1 MKKLIPLLLL
11 VLTLFGCT
19 QKPPQETVPP
29 TQPQEVTPIEDDRGC
44 YIPGSQLEEATQGA
58 VRLYDPQLEDLQ
70 YLLAMGEDLLAV
82 SGQDTAVLTKLSG
95 DKLRVEAQLEL
106 SGRPD
111 PGAIQVTASGITYWD
126 SSAREMVFLDN
137 ALQEHQRFFLSD
149 DLIGTPVV
157 SPKWDVIYYFT
168 PTALR
173 AKDLQLG
180 IDRVVKEISYP
191 NQTVN
196 ALVQDGSLIHCT
208 VSEEDGTRQQLFVDS
223 LTGQTR
229 VQTDLD
235 LTLQTRDGGF
245 FASAPE
251 GAYTSY
257 FYSLD
262 GQQIRQ
268 LTPFCL
274 DSACYYFDT
283 RLLAVGAEGNL
294 FVYDLSSGRSIAA
307 ISNTALQPLSR
318 PVSLPEKFYFTV
330 DREGST
336 LIASWEPSLSPMDDG
351 YDHTHLRNADPLTQA
366 KAKAEELGRTYGI
379 TILVGEA
386 AALENRD
393 YILEAETREPMLLNV
408 LTQLEAVLSQ
418 YPEDF
423 LVTTASGTASGRM
436 TLCITRSIQ
445 GSPLSGRLES
455 FSACQFWQDENA
467 YLAISCGSD
476 VERGFH
482 RKFFH
487 VMDNYIL
494 SRSKAYYEWEK
505 LNPKDFAYDYDYAL
519 NAQRDGSAYLQPQ
532 NRSFIDTLSMSF
544 PQEDRASIWEHAM
557 LPGMQEYFSC
567 LTMQEKLTA
576 ICKGIREAYGWKQAP
591 QVFPWEQYLETPLAK
606 SK

>member
-11 VLTLFGCT
+11 TLALFGCT
-19 QKPPQETVPP
+19 QKPPQETAPP
-29 TQPQEVTPIEDDRGC
+29 TQIQEVTPVEDDRGC
-44 YIPGSQLEEATQGA
+44 YVPGSPLEEVTQGA
-58 VRLYDPQLEDLQ
+58 VKLYDPQLEGLQ
-70 YLLAMGEDLLAV
+70 QLLPMGEDLLAL
-82 SGQDTAVLTKLSG
+82 SGQDTALLTKLSG
-95 DKLRVEAQLEL
+95 DTLRVTAQLEL
-106 SGRPD
+106 TVCPD
-111 PGAIQVTASGITYWD
+111 PSLIQVAGSGITYWD
-126 SSAREMVFLDN
+126 SNTCEMVFLDSD
-137 ALQEHQRFFLSD
+137 LREHQRFYLSD
-149 DLIGTPVV
+149 DLIGKPVV

-173 AKDLQLG
+173 ARDLQLG
-180 IDRVVKEISYP
+180 IDRIVKEISYP

-208 VSEEDGTRQQLFVDS
+208 VFEENGSRQHLFVDS
-223 LTGQTR
+223 QTGQTR

-235 LTLQTRDGGF
+235 LLLETRDGGF
-245 FASAPE
+245 YASAPE

-268 LTPFCL
+268 LIPFYMN
-274 DSACYYFDT
+274 SACYYFDS

-307 ISNTALQPLSR
+307 ISNTSLQPLSR
-318 PVSLPEKFYFTV
+318 PVSFLEKFYFTI

-336 LIASWEPSLSPMDDG
+336 LIASWDPSLSPMDDG

-366 KAKAEELGRTYGI
+366 RAKADELGRTYGI

-408 LTQLEAVLSQ
+408 LVQLETVLSR

-423 LVTTASGTASGRM
+423 FVTTASGTASGRI
-436 TLCITRSIQ
+436 TLCITRSIT
-445 GSPLSGRLES
+445 GSPLSGRLDS
-455 FSACQFWQDENA
+455 FSGCQFWQDENA
-467 YLAISCGSD
+467 YLAIACGSD
-476 VERGFH
+476 VESIFH

-487 VMDNYIL
+487 IMDNYIL

-519 NAQRDGSAYLQPQ
+519 NAQRDGGAYLEGAE
-532 NRSFIDTLSMSF
+532 RAFINTLSMSF
-544 PQEDRASIWEHAM
+544 PQEDRASILEYAM
-557 LPGMQEYFSC
+557 LPGMQSFFTSQ
-567 LTMQEKLTA
+567 TMQEKLTA
-576 ICKGIREAYGWKQAP
+576 ICKGIREAYGWKQSAE
-591 QVFPWEQYLETPLAK
+591 VFPWEQYLEKPLAK

>member
-11 VLTLFGCT
+11 MLALIGCA
-19 QKPPQETVPP
+19 QKPQQETVPP
-29 TQPQEVTPIEDDRGC
+29 TQTQEVTPVEEDRGC
-44 YIPGSQLEEATQGA
+44 YVPGSPLEEETQGA
-58 VRLYDPQLEDLQ
+58 VKLYDPQLEGLQ
-70 YLLAMGEDLLAV
+70 QLLVMGEDLLAL
-82 SGQDTAVLTKLSG
+82 SGRDTTSLTKLSG
-95 DKLRVEAQLEL
+95 DTLRVTAQLEL
-106 SGRPD
+106 TGSPD
-111 PGAIQVTASGITYWD
+111 PSQLQVSGGGITYWD
-126 SSAREMVFLDN
+126 NNACEMVFLDSD
-137 ALQEHQRFFLSD
+137 LREHQRFYLSD
-149 DLIGTPVV
+149 ELIGTPVV

-173 AKDLQLG
+173 ARDLQLG
-180 IDRVVKEISYP
+180 IDRIVKEISYP
-191 NQTVN
+191 DQTVN
-196 ALVQDGSLIHCT
+196 AIIQDGSLIHCT

-223 LTGQTR
+223 QTGQTR
-229 VQTDLD
+229 AQTDLD
-235 LTLQTRDGGF
+235 LSLQTRDGGF

-268 LTPFCL
+268 LTPFHIN
-274 DSACYYFDT
+274 SACYYFDS

-294 FVYDLSSGRSIAA
+294 FVYDLFSGKNIAA
-307 ISNTALQPLSR
+307 ISNTSLQPLSR
-318 PVSLPEKFYFTV
+318 PVSFLEKFYFTV

-336 LIASWEPSLSPMDDG
+336 LIASWDPSLCPMDDG

-366 KAKAEELGRTYGI
+366 RAKADELGRAYGI
-379 TILVGEA
+379 TILVGDA

-408 LTQLEAVLSQ
+408 LVRLETVLSQ
-418 YPEDF
+418 YPADF
-423 LVTTASGTASGRM
+423 FVTTASGTASGRM

-445 GSPLSGRLES
+445 GSPLSGRLDS

-467 YLAISCGSD
+467 YLAIACGSD
-476 VERGFH
+476 VETVFH

-487 VMDNYIL
+487 IMDNYIL

-519 NAQRDGSAYLQPQ
+519 NAQRSGEAYLEGED
-532 NRSFIDTLSMSF
+532 RAFINTLSMSF
-544 PQEDRASIWEHAM
+544 PQEDRASIWEYAM
-557 LPGMQEYFSC
+557 LPGMQAYFTSP
-567 LTMQEKLTA
+567 TMQEKLTA
-576 ICKGIREAYGWKQAP
+576 ICKGIREAYSWKQSDQA
-591 QVFPWEQYLETPLAK
+591 FPWEQYLEKPLAK